1 MSNRNTSESGVV
13 TTNGAQLSY
22 QTAGTGEPFLLL
34 HAGVADSRMWDV
46 QFETFAQYYRVITY
60 DLRGYGNSKMPDL
73 PFAHHQD
80 LTALLDHLEIES
92 THLLGASAGGAVA
105 LNFALEHPERVR
117 TLSLAG
123 AAVDGYRFTD
133 RSTLERWEEAGT
145 ALEEEEYE
153 QAAEIESEMWLA
165 GPNRNLSQLDPE
177 LRKLLQDMLLRRY
190 DISPDEDQENEQ
202 ELQPPAV
209 SRLDEVEA
217 PTLVLVGNQD
227 RADILTI
234 ADMLTEQ
241 VPDAK
246 QTIISGTAH
255 LLNLERPDLFD
266 QHVLGFV
273 EARSTL

>member
-1 MSNRNTSESGVV
+1 MSNENTSESGVV
-13 TTNGAQLSY
+13 TTNGTQLSY

-46 QFETFAQYYRVITY
+46 QFETFAQYYRVIAY
-60 DLRGYGNSKMPDL
+60 DLRGYGDSEMPDL
-73 PFAHHQD
+73 PFAHHLD

-123 AAVDGYRFTD
+123 AAVDGYQFTD

-153 QAAEIESEMWLA
+153 RAAEIESEMWLA
-165 GPNRNLSQLDPE
+165 GPNRNLDQFDPE
-177 LRKLLQDMLLRRY
+177 LRKLHHDMLLRRY
-190 DISPDEDQENEQ
+190 EISPDEDQENEQ

-234 ADMLTEQ
+234 ADMLTER